1 MNDLV
6 DLHVHSNRSCD
17 GDFTPAE
24 LIQFAKEQSFR
35 AIAISDHDTV
45 AAYPEAVEIG
55 RGDGVE
61 IIPSVELTTLFDG
74 REFHVLLPFVNW
86 ESEVVAD
93 LTSRVTRSRFR
104 EAEERVHKLQAAGF
118 DISWGD
124 LGDKMENN
132 PPLGVKIAQILL
144 AKVEHDGKQT
154 DPAMEKYFD
163 EKNRMFAPY
172 IFYKDYFTE
181 GKPAYVS
188 KRHVSLLEVLALAPK
203 SEGIPVLSHP
213 GAYFQQTTKED
224 LVFLKERGL
233 VGIEVY
239 TSYHDHD
246 QSEFYKSLAGE
257 LDLVPTAGSDFHGQ
271 IKPHVP
277 FGFIKDGG
285 YWMVEALRERR
296 I

>member
-104 EAEERVHKLQAAGF
+104 EGR
-118 DISWGD
+118 
-124 LGDKMENN
+124 
-132 PPLGVKIAQILL
+132 
-144 AKVEHDGKQT
+144 
-154 DPAMEKYFD
+154 
-163 EKNRMFAPY
+163 RMM
-172 IFYKDYFTE
+172 
-181 GKPAYVS
+181 
-188 KRHVSLLEVLALAPK
+188 
-203 SEGIPVLSHP
+203 
-213 GAYFQQTTKED
+213 
-224 LVFLKERGL
+224 RGL
-233 VGIEVY
+233 PGTRCALEPGRLPTGPTQQRWQREIRPTCMPTGREFRSSLVGTR
-239 TSYHDHD
+239 TSKT
-246 QSEFYKSLAGE
+246 STSTFRMPMGRR
-257 LDLVPTAGSDFHGQ
+257 PTS
-271 IKPHVP
+271 P
-277 FGFIKDGG
+277 
-285 YWMVEALRERR
+285 
-296 I
+296 